1 MLLPI
6 SRSLA
11 SNPRLL
17 MLDESL
23 GAPGCTLRDRLLVEL
38 RPATPFAARFLGMSN
53 ILSGSIISL
62 DPPVIETRPAFEI
75 PGLDCAARAGQP
87 VRAVIGPE
95 AGVIVDV

>member
-1 MLLPI
+1 
-6 SRSLA
+6 
-11 SNPRLL
+11 

-75 PGLDCAARAGQP
+75 RAWTARPGRASRYARSSGL
-87 VRAVIGPE
+87 RR
-95 AGVIVDV
+95 